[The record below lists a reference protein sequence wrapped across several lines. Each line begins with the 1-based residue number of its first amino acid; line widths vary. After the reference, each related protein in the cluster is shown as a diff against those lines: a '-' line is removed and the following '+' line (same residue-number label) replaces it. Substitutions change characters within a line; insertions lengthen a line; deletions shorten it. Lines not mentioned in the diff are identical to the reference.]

1 MEMTSRTI
9 KTADKELILSDSLL
23 CAVLSV
29 EAESVGV
36 SLEEYVERFLVEYI
50 KNDGKFIRRIS
61 IGTISRKNISKVVDI
76 LPIMWYNSTDR

>member
-36 SLEEYVERFLVEYI
+36 SLEEYVERFLDAFYQDPTSFNLLI
-50 KNDGKFIRRIS
+50 FQNNKLK
-61 IGTISRKNISKVVDI
+61 
-76 LPIMWYNSTDR
+76 